1 MNLTLYFK
9 LSSSSTPICFL
20 KHAPRQVPKAPVF
33 FSLISLFNNRRYNP
47 QMDSPYIH
55 TFYSMVAHLRT
66 CLRYHHKGGGD
77 SYKGRNSTVIP
88 IAAAIL

>member
-1 MNLTLYFK
+1 M
-9 LSSSSTPICFL
+9 FL
-20 KHAPRQVPKAPVF
+20 QTQEASGKCRRLLF
-33 FSLISLFNNRRYNP
+33 FYSLISLFNNRRYNP